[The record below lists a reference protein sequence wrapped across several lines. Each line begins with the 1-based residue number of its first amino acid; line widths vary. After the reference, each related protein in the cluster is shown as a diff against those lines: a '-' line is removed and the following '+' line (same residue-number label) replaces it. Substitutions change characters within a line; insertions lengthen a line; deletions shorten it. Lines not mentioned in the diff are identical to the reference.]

1 MNNSNIVKDI
11 NYIESLKRK
20 GYIWGTTCAFSA
32 ISLLIAITWTE
43 FSAAGLIILLGLISV
58 CSLIMVLKL
67 NAEAVHRQTSEE
79 IAFIHL
85 QTSLPLS
92 ITLLVPVIGIWFT
105 IRTASMALR
114 GKYIRSG
121 GTLKETPPPH
131 LIGGT
136 SVHLGILLMILTIVI
151 QGIWLI
157 ILWGNFTR

>member
-20 GYIWGTTCAFSA
+20 GYIWGTICAFSA

-67 NAEAVHRQTSEE
+67 NAEAVHKQTNEE

-114 GKYIRSG
+114 QIHKVRWHTERNTSTPLDWRDQCSSWNTSNDSHYSDSGDLAYYIMG
-121 GTLKETPPPH
+121 
-131 LIGGT
+131 
-136 SVHLGILLMILTIVI
+136 
-151 QGIWLI
+151 
-157 ILWGNFTR
+157 